1 MNEKNV
7 NDFRISLVIPAY
19 NEEKYIADCLKSVF
33 SSSANFFEIIVVDNN
48 SNDRTREIASSF
60 EGVKVFL
67 EERAGVMNARKR
79 GVDESKGD
87 IIAFIDADTKMING
101 WYEKIVDKFSDPKVV
116 TLSGPYIYENISFLN
131 KTLIFFYWYFLAI
144 PSYYL
149 LGYMA
154 IFGNFAI
161 RRSVLEKMGGLDTDI
176 LFYGDDTDTVRR
188 AHKFGKTIFS
198 MDFKIVTSP
207 RRFVGDGIIF
217 TAFKYMINFIYIILF
232 NKPFTKDQTI
242 NR

>member
-149 LGYMA
+149 L
-154 IFGNFAI
+154 
-161 RRSVLEKMGGLDTDI
+161 
-176 LFYGDDTDTVRR
+176 
-188 AHKFGKTIFS
+188 
-198 MDFKIVTSP
+198 
-207 RRFVGDGIIF
+207 
-217 TAFKYMINFIYIILF
+217 
-232 NKPFTKDQTI
+232 
-242 NR
+242 